1 MVTITV
7 FGTKFHLKQLRAP
20 RFKKG
25 YTVMSPLPWSRLRQY
40 LAGRPETIVRV
51 NNAFAAAGHMTAGF
65 PLRQRMEIIGDAM
78 RGKTFG
84 GAERVIHAARS
95 REEVERMKREVAA
108 AVERARAIL
117 APPPAR

>member
-25 YTVMSPLPWSRLRQY
+25 YTVMSPLPWSRIRQY

-51 NNAFAAAGHMTAGF
+51 NDAFKAAGHMTAGF

-78 RGKTFG
+78 RGVSFG
-84 GAERVIHAARS
+84 GAKRVIYPARS
-95 REEVERMKREVAA
+95 AEEVRRKKEEVRA
-108 AVERARAIL
+108 AVRAATAVL